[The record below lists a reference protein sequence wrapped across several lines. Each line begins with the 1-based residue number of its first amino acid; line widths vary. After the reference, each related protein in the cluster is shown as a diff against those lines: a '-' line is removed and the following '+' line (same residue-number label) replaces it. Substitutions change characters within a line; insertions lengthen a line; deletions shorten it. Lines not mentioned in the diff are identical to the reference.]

1 MALGAYYRPNEKVLL
16 GIAGTFGSENMY
28 NVSASF
34 KFGKHSEYE
43 PQAKNGELEQ
53 LRQEVETLK
62 ALVNK

>member
-1 MALGAYYRPNEKVLL
+1 MI

-43 PQAKNGELEQ
+43 PQAKRDGEIEAM
-53 LRQEVETLK
+53 K
-62 ALVNK
+62 AQIAELTARLDAVSK